1 MCGCCKKD
9 IYSTDIV
16 IVHTADLKTASAKMR
31 SLNGTPTPLDANDD
45 DDDPDLKTQELW

>member
-16 IVHTADLKTASAKMR
+16 VHTADLKTASAKMR
-31 SLNGTPTPLDANDD
+31 SLNGTPRPLDANDD